1 MVLFPLCR
9 LGNEKRRIEALF
21 SENTELKA
29 DFAAQICP
37 LELEPWLL
45 SRAQLNLAFPLRT
58 CAVADVQERFVP
70 ETIRLKLFTSD

>member
-9 LGNEKRRIEALF
+9 LGNEKRRIEVLF
-21 SENTELKA
+21 PESTELRA

-37 LELEPWLL
+37 LELEPWSL
-45 SRAQLNLAFPLRT
+45 SRAQLNLAFPSRT

-70 ETIRLKLFTSD
+70 GIIR